1 MAKAHIMKVQIL
13 KPFQISKSRKLDI
26 SKKFPYGKFF
36 LQNNL
41 EKTRKFYEFIL
52 VDTDSM
58 EISHIQNKT
67 SIDIFYSKYKIYK
80 VISPKKCG
88 VNLLTLT
95 KCFFKLLDQSHVII
109 MVILMLGTIPFS
121 SDHLITHG
129 FSTGVMK

>member
-41 EKTRKFYEFIL
+41 EKTHKFYEFIL

-58 EISHIQNKT
+58 EIFHIQNKT

-80 VISPKKCG
+80 VISPKNVG
-88 VNLLTLT
+88 
-95 KCFFKLLDQSHVII
+95 SI
-109 MVILMLGTIPFS
+109 S
-121 SDHLITHG
+121 
-129 FSTGVMK
+129 